1 MKSSCNVAL
10 RQLEA
15 KFESYVSTLPAQE
28 QQAAQEMFK
37 AYRYI
42 LSAKLTKSMSDRNLL
57 SSPKIGGILIVRRKL
72 DSKFI
77 LQGDVR
83 DFEFSQSGRKRNSGR
98 WWPKCCC
105 ADCRWVG
112 EWPVFSKSACD
123 YRSTSLTE
131 SFGYYDPAT
140 GRTMM
145 PTDGGKLSYEDVIV
159 FVVGGGNY
167 SEYQHLQVS
176 AKSQNPTRVIL
187 YGSTDIVSA
196 SQVWMKWVRYP

>member
-167 SEYQHLQVS
+167 SEYQHLQVY